1 MCNRNTRLYASILIS
16 IIIAVVLGVLA
27 GIFSSAVFAN
37 TSLFFRILLL
47 ISSVV
52 LLISTLL
59 LYNRSSRSCISGTPL
74 KIIMSYLLFGV
85 IGSFIS
91 SSIGLTLAVAPG
103 AALSVLLGLA
113 TFFALSALAAAMI
126 QLGFLLNS
134 TPTK

>member
-59 LYNRSSRSCISGTPL
+59 LYNRSTKSSISGTPL
-74 KIIMSYLLFGV
+74 RIIMSYLLFGV

-91 SSIGLTLAVAPG
+91 SSIGLTLAV
-103 AALSVLLGLA
+103 
-113 TFFALSALAAAMI
+113 FALSALAAAMI

-134 TPTK
+134 TPNK